1 MRSIFKMIHFYYKA
15 PPLKEIMD
23 VFFHT
28 LKEKGLSIVLEN
40 SIDPNSQD
48 LWIINWNDSISVP
61 SPKRYISI
69 NMEPLCIEHCR
80 QMYKS
85 KLINSLLV
93 IDYSYSNAK
102 YYKEWGC
109 NYFILPFG
117 YSKLHEKDF
126 PINKKDI
133 DILFFGSM
141 SKRRCQIFSKLKP
154 FCEAKNLKLVI
165 RGNDLYDEEEKRDII
180 SRSKVILSIKSD
192 NLNICNDMSRLAF
205 LLCNKIFVIAEK
217 HGDEEIES
225 KLPLTYFENFDDLLL
240 KLSYFL
246 ENEKEREKVST
257 EVYNYIKKEMNM
269 VDNFKI
275 PNSILYP

>member
-1 MRSIFKMIHFYYKA
+1 
-15 PPLKEIMD
+15 MD
-23 VFFHT
+23 VFLFI
-28 LKEKGLSIVLEN
+28 LKEKQIPFLVKK
-40 SIDPNSQD
+40 SIDSNSEN
-48 LWIINWNDSISVP
+48 LWLINWNDVKPDII
-61 SPKRYISI
+61 SPKKYISI
-69 NMEPLCIEHCR
+69 NTEPLSVEHCR
-80 QMYKS
+80 NNLKYRLS
-85 KLINSLLV
+85 NSLLV
-93 IDYSYSNAK
+93 IDFTYCNSV

-117 YSKLHEKDF
+117 YSKLFEKNF
-126 PINKKDI
+126 PVNKKDI
-133 DILFFGSM
+133 DILFYGSM
-141 SKRRCQIFSKLKP
+141 NKHRCQLFSKLKHY
-154 FCEAKNLKLVI
+154 CEAKNLKLVI

-180 SRSKVILSIKSD
+180 SRSKVVLSIKSR
-192 NLNICNDMSRLAF
+192 NDIISNDTIRLSF
-205 LLCNKIFVIAEK
+205 LATNKVFVIAEK